1 MDSRE
6 MKKHILAF
14 ALRRFADQ
22 QMPRNN
28 PRYILS
34 LILDQDDVSEASV
47 RRFQRILQEMV
58 EKAEEK
64 LK

>member
-6 MKKHILAF
+6 MKKHILAY
-14 ALRRFADQ
+14 ALRRFADLD
-22 QMPRNN
+22 MARNN

-34 LILDQDDVSEASV
+34 LILDKDDPSEASV
-47 RRFQRILQEMV
+47 RRYQKILQEMV
-58 EKAEEK
+58 EKAEDK